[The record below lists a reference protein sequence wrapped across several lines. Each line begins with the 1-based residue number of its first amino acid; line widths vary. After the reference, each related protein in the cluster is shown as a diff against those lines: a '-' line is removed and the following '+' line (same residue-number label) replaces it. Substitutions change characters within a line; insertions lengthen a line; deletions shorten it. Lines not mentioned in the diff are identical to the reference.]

1 MPGKV
6 RYEGHRVSTHSWVSS
21 IRASSIGAIAIMTNA
36 VETNRV
42 LGSPLSWCVT
52 HPFPPNCI
60 RASPPNLYSERE
72 IRHHAAFVA
81 RGDIDGR
88 PTRARQHFSRIRL
101 LDSTLCHCGS
111 LTSLMQCSPNASAA
125 IAASARR
132 SFFLGRNGRTIERCQ
147 LDQLDA
153 AVLSSSEHSCTSTSV
168 APVQRSGSMARRNAT
183 SWNLSRASQSF

>member
-42 LGSPLSWCVT
+42 LGSPLSWCVR
-52 HPFPPNCI
+52 HSFSPNCI
-60 RASPPNLYSERE
+60 RASPPNLYSER
-72 IRHHAAFVA
+72 ATFVA

-101 LDSTLCHCGS
+101 LDCDPVP
-111 LTSLMQCSPNASAA
+111 LTNIPK
-125 IAASARR
+125 RET
-132 SFFLGRNGRTIERCQ
+132 RNHPK
-147 LDQLDA
+147 
-153 AVLSSSEHSCTSTSV
+153 S
-168 APVQRSGSMARRNAT
+168 
-183 SWNLSRASQSF
+183 